1 MNREQNVELSMENIA
16 GLVSAKMGCR
26 TCGLMGWDSSLRK

>member
-1 MNREQNVELSMENIA
+1 MNREKKNEISLGAAVAS
-16 GLVSAKMGCR
+16 VSVALGCR